1 VAYREALRVPASWW
15 VLAAVGVVALFLAYD
30 VALGPGIAV
39 LAGGLGAVA
48 CGAWLWT
55 QGAVVVGAGR
65 SGLVA
70 GRAHLPADAIGT
82 VEALDAA
89 ATTTA
94 RGAGADPHGFFL
106 LKGYVATSVRV
117 WVDDRDDPVPY
128 WLVSTRNPRALAS
141 ALADARDAARSVR

>member
-1 VAYREALRVPASWW
+1 MAYREVLRVPLSWW
-15 VLAAVGVVALFLAYD
+15 VLAAVGVLTLFVAYD

-39 LAGGLGAVA
+39 LATGLGAVA

-55 QGAVVVGAGR
+55 HGAVVVAAGH

-70 GRAHLPADAIGT
+70 GRAHLPAEAIGT
-82 VEALDAA
+82 VEALDVA

-94 RGAGADPHGFFL
+94 RGAGADPRGFFL
-106 LKGYVATSVRV
+106 LKGYVPTSVRV

-128 WLVSTRNPRALAS
+128 WLVSTRDPRALAT
-141 ALADARDAARSVR
+141 ALAEARDAARPVR